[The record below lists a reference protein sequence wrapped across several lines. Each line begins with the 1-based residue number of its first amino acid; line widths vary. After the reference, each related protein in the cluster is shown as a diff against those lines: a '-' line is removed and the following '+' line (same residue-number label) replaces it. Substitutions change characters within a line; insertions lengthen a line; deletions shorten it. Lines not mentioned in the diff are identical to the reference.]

1 VIKEVSLKT
10 KGVCCY
16 ILQCNDGTY
25 YTGWAK
31 DLAKRVEQH
40 EKGLGAR
47 YTRQRLPVRLV
58 YSEALPDRSAAM
70 KRERAIKKLSRPKKE
85 RLIQGLNGH

>member
-1 VIKEVSLKT
+1 VIKEISLKT
-10 KGVCCY
+10 KGICCY
-16 ILQCNDGTY
+16 ILQCDDGTY

-70 KRERAIKKLSRPKKE
+70 KRERVIKKLTRLKKE
-85 RLIQGLNGH
+85 RLIQEFHGH

>member
-1 VIKEVSLKT
+1 MKEVSLKT

>member
-1 VIKEVSLKT
+1 MSKELSSKPN
-10 KGVCCY
+10 GICCY

-25 YTGWAK
+25 YTGWTK

-47 YTRQRLPVRLV
+47 YTRQRLPVHLV
-58 YSEALPDRSAAM
+58 YFEALPNRSAAM
-70 KRERAIKKLSRPKKE
+70 KRERVIKKFTRLKKE
-85 RLIQGLNGH
+85 RLIQGLKGH

>member
-1 VIKEVSLKT
+1 MIKEVSLKT